1 MLINEY
7 RSGIKAG
14 TPLLFNGVKVTTL
27 LPGQHLLDILPYAN
41 KKLRLGISAGPYTDP
56 AHLEKGLNATD
67 ADGVIIT
74 LYNETPLAGQD
85 AVQKFILN
93 LKTKRVRLHKEGRA
107 YF

>member
-27 LPGQHLLDILPYAN
+27 LPGQHLLDIIPFAN
-41 KKLRLGISAGPYTDP
+41 KKFRLGISAGPYTDA
-56 AHLEKGLNATD
+56 AHLEKGLAPD
-67 ADGVIIT
+67 ADGVVVSI
-74 LYNETPLAGQD
+74 YNEIPVAGQEE
-85 AVQKFILN
+85 VQQFILN
-93 LKTKRVRLHKEGRA
+93 LKTKRVRLRKPGKP